1 MTMRTDIGHAP
12 ARECRWPVTL
22 PAVAALL
29 AVLWTTQNVYARS
42 STLEEEETRTVKVET
57 ETKIYVKNA
66 RGQTIIV
73 GRKDANAVTIRASKI
88 VRARDAKTAA
98 AWMKELGFTTETD
111 GDQVSVVLHHPRR
124 MEEEGNFWTLVR
136 QINDRAYIDLTIEV
150 PSGFDAKVSS
160 TSGDVQIT
168 SIEGSVKLFGS
179 SGDVFLK
186 GIGGTALVE
195 LSSGDVDA
203 GAIGKDLHIR
213 MSSGDAVARDIGGSV
228 SVQGTS
234 GDAEIYDVAG
244 DATVELSSG
253 DLALEGCRGSVSA
266 TAYTGNIEIDEV
278 EGAVNARTTSGDIV
292 VTLTPVGAKEHLF
305 ESSSGDVDVS
315 FHTPQGYGFLL
326 EVDTGSGSIEG
337 DLDIKLDEISRK
349 TLKGI
354 VGKGG
359 GRISIE
365 TASGDIRINE
375 IGK

>member
-1 MTMRTDIGHAP
+1 MRKIVGYGP
-12 ARECRWPVTL
+12 IRECRWPIML

-29 AVLWTTQNVYARS
+29 VVLWTTQNVHARS
-42 STLEEEETRTVKVET
+42 STLEEQETRTVKVET

-66 RGQTIIV
+66 RGKTIIV
-73 GRKDANAVTIRASKI
+73 GRKDAIAVTIRASKT
-88 VRARDAKTAA
+88 VRARDAKTTA

-111 GDQVSVVLHHPRR
+111 GDQISVVLHHPPRT
-124 MEEEGNFWTLVR
+124 EEGGSFWTLVR
-136 QINDRAYIDLTIEV
+136 RINDRAYIDLTIEV
-150 PSGFDAKVSS
+150 PSAFDAKVSS

-168 SIEGSVKLFGS
+168 SLEGGVKLFGS

-234 GDAEIYDVAG
+234 GDAEVYDVGG

-253 DLALEGCRGSVSA
+253 DLTLEGCRGNVSA
-266 TAYTGNIEIDEV
+266 LAYSGNIGIDDV
-278 EGAVNARTTSGDIV
+278 EGAVDARTASGDID
-292 VTLTPVGAKEHLF
+292 VTLTPVGAKEHLL
-305 ESSSGDVDVS
+305 ESSSGDVDVA
-315 FHTPQGYGFLL
+315 FHTLEGYGFLL

-349 TLKGI
+349 TLKGV

-359 GRISIE
+359 GRVSIE
-365 TASGDIRINE
+365 TASGDIRISQ